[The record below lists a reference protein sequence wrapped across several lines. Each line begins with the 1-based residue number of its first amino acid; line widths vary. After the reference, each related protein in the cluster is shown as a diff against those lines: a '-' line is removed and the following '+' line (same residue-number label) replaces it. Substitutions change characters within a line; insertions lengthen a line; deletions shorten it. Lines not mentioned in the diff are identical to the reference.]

1 MWESRWASLKL
12 KLRECMNSWG
22 GQTKQEVGDGHDSED
37 GEDAGPRAATKQV
50 VELTGEQKEM
60 GGYGA
65 VPGEVGPQ
73 GGAVSSNA
81 AHMTD
86 PKSLLCCKQRA
97 TGDLAVGSRMA
108 EARLWWFD
116 TERVGWRCKYRI

>member
-22 GQTKQEVGDGHDSED
+22 GQTKQEVGDGREGED

-60 GGYGA
+60 GGMELSLGRGA
-65 VPGEVGPQ
+65 RKEGLF
-73 GGAVSSNA
+73 AV
-81 AHMTD
+81 MLPT
-86 PKSLLCCKQRA
+86 
-97 TGDLAVGSRMA
+97 
-108 EARLWWFD
+108 
-116 TERVGWRCKYRI
+116 